1 MRNFLIL
8 LILTAAQTKLG
19 VAQTPPAMGLITGIV
34 TASDDGRNLPGAS
47 VHLENTVLGTVTA
60 TDGTFFL
67 RKVPVGKYTMV
78 VALVGYDR
86 KVIPD
91 VEVRPGVP
99 VHIVIKLFPRPIQTE
114 PIVVTATKQEESLA
128 DVPAS
133 VSVVDGQTI
142 MNRNA
147 ITVKDALQHVPGVRM
162 LQDQIDIRGST
173 GYSQGVGS
181 RVLVLIDG
189 LPLLTGDTGE
199 SVWEAIPV
207 DEVERIEVVK
217 GAGSALY
224 GSSALGGV
232 INIITRDIPD
242 TAQTNFRVYSGFY
255 DQPYYEQWRW
265 SDKLRGMEGI
275 YAGHSQRI
283 GNFSLLAYGGYG
295 ADDGYRENDSYRRWN
310 GFGKFEYD
318 FSPFEQLRLVSNVVH
333 EREASFYYWESLAEP
348 LQPDAA
354 QIGSNITTTRWN
366 TSLFLRNFVSDMF
379 SYNLR
384 GEYFNSFLRYDS
396 SGVPGSS
403 SLANT
408 GTLEFQGNSDFTESN
423 RLTFGVVGNL
433 DQVIAFQYGN
443 HFGYGL
449 AAYVQDEARLV
460 EPLRVDAGLRYDE
473 QRIVG
478 LPIWASVSPKLGL
491 VFSADP
497 ATTFR
502 TSLGRGFRAPS
513 IAELYVNAG
522 TPYVPIVPNPYLEP
536 EQSWSFEIGGT
547 HFFSENIMLDWA
559 LFQSEFWNLIEAEF
573 DSTGGGLRI
582 KFDNVSRARVQGG
595 EINLKGDLFGKFLR
609 FDLGY
614 TYSWPIDLNTGEVLR
629 FRSRNQFYASATM
642 DYKMVSLGVDF
653 RYISEME
660 RLDDVLQ
667 YFIADWDSQVPI
679 EVVDA
684 RASVDLTQWGFPVS
698 IGLHVNNLFQYNYV
712 QLPGNLGPIRNFV
725 VSMEGK
731 L

>member
-1 MRNFLIL
+1 MRSFLLL

-19 VAQTPPAMGLITGIV
+19 LAQTPSAVGSISGIV
-34 TASDDGRNLPGAS
+34 MASDEGRNLSGAS
-47 VHLENTVLGTVTA
+47 VHLENTVLGTVTS
-60 TDGTFFL
+60 TDGRFFL
-67 RKVPVGKYTMV
+67 TKVLVGKYTLV
-78 VALVGYDR
+78 VSLVGYAR

-91 VEVRPGVP
+91 IEVKPDASVY
-99 VHIVIKLFPRPIQTE
+99 IVIKLFPRPIQTE
-114 PIVVTATKQEESLA
+114 PVVVTATKHEESLQ

-133 VSVVDGQTI
+133 VSVVDGQTL

-147 ITVKDALQHVPGVRM
+147 ITVKDALQYVPGVRM

-181 RVLVLIDG
+181 RVLLLIDG

-199 SVWEAIPV
+199 IVWEAIPV

-255 DQPYYEQWRW
+255 DQPYYTQWRW

-283 GNFSLLAYGGYG
+283 GNFSFLTYGGYG

-310 GFGKFEYD
+310 GFTKLEYD
-318 FSPFEQLRLVSNVVH
+318 FSPFEQFRLTSDVVH
-333 EREASFYYWESLAEP
+333 EREASFYYWTSLADA
-348 LQPDAA
+348 LQPDTA
-354 QIGSNITTTRWN
+354 QEGSHITTTRWN
-366 TSLFLRNFVSDMF
+366 TSLSFRNFVSDMF

-408 GTLEFQGNSDFTESN
+408 GTLEFQGNSDFTDSN
-423 RLTFGVVGNL
+423 TLTFGAVGNL
-433 DQVIAFQYGN
+433 DQVTAFQYGN

-449 AAYVQDEARLV
+449 ATYVQDEIRVV
-460 EPLRVDAGLRYDE
+460 EPLRADAGLRYDE

-478 LPIWASVSPKLGL
+478 LPMWASVSPKLGL
-491 VFSADP
+491 VLSADP

-502 TSLGRGFRAPS
+502 ASLGRGFRAPS

-522 TPYVPIVPNPYLEP
+522 TPYLPIVPNPYLKP

-559 LFQSEFWNLIEAEF
+559 LFQSEFWNLIEADF
-573 DSTGGGLRI
+573 DTTGGGMRI

-595 EINLKGDLFGKFLR
+595 ELDLKGDMFGKFLR

-614 TYSWPIDLNTGEVLR
+614 TYSWPIDLSTGTVLR
-629 FRSRNQFYASATM
+629 FRSRHQFYASTTL
-642 DYKMVSLGVDF
+642 DYKMISLGVDF

-660 RLDDVLQ
+660 RLDNVLSS
-667 YFIADWDSQVPI
+667 FIVNWDSQVPI
-679 EVVDA
+679 EVVDT
-684 RASVDLTQWGFPVS
+684 RATVDLTKWGFPVT
-698 IGLHVNNLFQYNYV
+698 IGLHVSNLFQYNYI